1 MPRPFSKAQ
10 FIKWFLLHV
19 CLNNISSKS
28 LLFIF
33 LLDETEM
40 AQINSVFVFVRKTSN
55 DSCRSPNLRID
66 MSQVTNLK
74 SLGFTWKNSKC
85 TLSFYKFLQHFCNR
99 PCKTNICISCC
110 RSRWLTCTKPMK
122 LSAFTSPRSTSGTG
136 GLAGWQVYVAWLPS
150 ISLVSKSK

>member
-10 FIKWFLLHV
+10 FIRWFLLHV

-110 RSRWLTCTKPMK
+110 RSSWLLAPNLWSSL
-122 LSAFTSPRSTSGTG
+122 LSHP
-136 GLAGWQVYVAWLPS
+136 LAPPLVLGNWQVGRFAWLDY
-150 ISLVSKSK
+150 LQFH